1 MKKKDL
7 LSIFLVSFYVMAMV
21 YLIILYKFNFEFSK
35 VNILMILKWYP
46 VSIFITLVVFY
57 LKKSELIMGCSQ
69 MTYLHNEK

>member
-21 YLIILYKFNFEFSK
+21 YLIILYKFKFEFSK
-35 VNILMILKWYP
+35 ANILMILKWYP

-57 LKKSELIMGCSQ
+57 LKKSE
-69 MTYLHNEK
+69 

>member
-7 LSIFLVSFYVMAMV
+7 LSIFLVSFYVMATV

-57 LKKSELIMGCSQ
+57 LKKSE
-69 MTYLHNEK
+69 

>member
-21 YLIILYKFNFEFSK
+21 YPIILYKFNFEFSK

-57 LKKSELIMGCSQ
+57 LKKSE
-69 MTYLHNEK
+69 

>member
-1 MKKKDL
+1 MKKKDI

-57 LKKSELIMGCSQ
+57 LKKSE
-69 MTYLHNEK
+69 

>member
-1 MKKKDL
+1 MKKKIF

-57 LKKSELIMGCSQ
+57 LKKSE
-69 MTYLHNEK
+69 

>member
-57 LKKSELIMGCSQ
+57 LKKSE
-69 MTYLHNEK
+69 

>member
-21 YLIILYKFNFEFSK
+21 YLIILYQFNFEFSK

-57 LKKSELIMGCSQ
+57 LKKSE
-69 MTYLHNEK
+69 

>member
-1 MKKKDL
+1 MKKEDL

-57 LKKSELIMGCSQ
+57 LKKSE
-69 MTYLHNEK
+69 